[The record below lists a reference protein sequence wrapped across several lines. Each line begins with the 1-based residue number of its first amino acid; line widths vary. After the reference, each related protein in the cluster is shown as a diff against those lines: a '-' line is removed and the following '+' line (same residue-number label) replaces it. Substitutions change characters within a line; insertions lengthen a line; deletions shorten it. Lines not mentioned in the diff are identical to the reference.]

1 MVTVTDHPEQWP
13 CALAVVIS
21 GSLTSS
27 GPGNI
32 AGDLSARLGMNA
44 VIYIM
49 AIYQKKSNDGGRAN
63 RTPYLSE
70 QLV

>member
-13 CALAVVIS
+13 SALAVVIC

-27 GPGNI
+27 NI

-44 VIYIM
+44 VVYIM